1 MFSIWMQTKV
11 IICKALISYT
21 DKNSTVIPL
30 VVCNYFNISYNVRY
44 KYSIAIIDNLDV
56 GRINLDQSLSRK
68 LNVSIYM
75 KTVFLQNK
83 VVCNYLKQWMIVLIG
98 FLILGI
104 SWPPEDTCFFTLCSR
119 FFDLFTYIAIYTYC

>member
-1 MFSIWMQTKV
+1 MQTKV

-21 DKNSTVIPL
+21 DRKSTVIPL

-68 LNVSIYM
+68 LNVSICR
-75 KTVFLQNK
+75 KKSLRSK
-83 VVCNYLKQWMIVLIG
+83 
-98 FLILGI
+98 
-104 SWPPEDTCFFTLCSR
+104 
-119 FFDLFTYIAIYTYC
+119 